1 MDEVDD
7 SCIGQ
12 GSMRVPRGSYLGL
25 LATIPLVSYLHN
37 STEVGLQ
44 KNNVAEVKMAREE
57 EDKEKVD
64 VAQEIL

>member
-25 LATIPLVSYLHN
+25 LSTIPLVSYLC
-37 STEVGLQ
+37 TYLYEVGF
-44 KNNVAEVKMAREE
+44 KK
-57 EDKEKVD
+57 K
-64 VAQEIL
+64 